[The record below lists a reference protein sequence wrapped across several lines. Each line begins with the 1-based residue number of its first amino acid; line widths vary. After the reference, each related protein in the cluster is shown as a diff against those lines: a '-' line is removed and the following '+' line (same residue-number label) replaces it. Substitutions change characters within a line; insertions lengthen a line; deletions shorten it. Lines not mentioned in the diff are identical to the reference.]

1 MGVLGTAWR
10 IFLKDLAVELRSRE
24 IVISTALFAV
34 LVVVISAFALGV
46 DAVPD
51 RRAAPGVLWIAVSF
65 SATLVLGRTFARE
78 REMGVFT
85 ALLLSPAPRA
95 GLYLGKV
102 LGVTAFLL
110 AVELILAPLIHLM
123 FRAPLLDGWL
133 PLAPVALLGTLGY
146 AAVGTLFASMSL
158 RTRLRDLLLGVIL
171 FPLVAPVLIFAA
183 KATAA
188 AMDGGGLPAVLPWL
202 RWLAALDGL
211 FLVLGLW
218 LFGPLMED

>member
-1 MGVLGTAWR
+1 MGTWGTAWR
-10 IFLKDLAVELRSRE
+10 IFLKDLGIELRSRE
-24 IVISTALFAV
+24 IVLSTALFAV
-34 LVVVISAFALGV
+34 LVVVIAAFALGI

-78 REMGVFT
+78 RENGVFS
-85 ALLLSPAPRA
+85 ALLLTPASRA

-110 AVELILAPLIHLM
+110 AVEVILVPLVDLM
-123 FRAPLLDGWL
+123 FRAPLLAGWHAL
-133 PLAPVALLGTLGY
+133 VPVALLGTLGY

-183 KATAA
+183 KATAV
-188 AMDGGGLPAVLPWL
+188 AMDGGALADVAPYL
-202 RWLAALDGL
+202 RWLAVLDGI

>member
-1 MGVLGTAWR
+1 MGVARTAWR
-10 IFLKDLAVELRSRE
+10 IFLKDLAVEVRSRE

-34 LVVVISAFALGV
+34 LVVVLAAFALGIEG
-46 DAVPD
+46 VPD
-51 RRAAPGVLWIAVSF
+51 RGAAPGVFWIAVSF
-65 SATLVLGRTFARE
+65 AATLVLGRTFARE
-78 REMGVFT
+78 RELGVFT
-85 ALLLSPAPRA
+85 ALLMSPAPRA

-102 LGVTAFLL
+102 LGVTVFLL

-123 FRAPLLDGWL
+123 FRAPLLHSWHL
-133 PLAPVALLGTLGY
+133 LAPVALLGTLGY

-188 AMDGGGLPAVLPWL
+188 AMGGEGLAGVAPYL
-202 RWLAALDGL
+202 RWLAVLDGI

>member
-1 MGVLGTAWR
+1 MGIVGTAWR
-10 IFLKDLAVELRSRE
+10 IFRKDLGIELRSRE
-24 IVISTALFAV
+24 IVLSTALFAV
-34 LVVVISAFALGV
+34 LVVVLSAFALGIE
-46 DAVPD
+46 AVPD

-65 SATLVLGRTFARE
+65 AATLVLGRTFARE
-78 REMGVFT
+78 RENAVFE
-85 ALLLSPAPRA
+85 ALLLTPAPRA

-110 AVELILAPLIHLM
+110 VVELILVPLIHLM
-123 FRAPLLDGWL
+123 FRAPLLPAWPAL
-133 PLAPVALLGTLGY
+133 VPVAVLGTLGY
-146 AAVGTLFASMSL
+146 AAVGTLFAAMSL

-183 KATAA
+183 RATTA
-188 AMDGGGLPAVLPWL
+188 AMDGGAVADILPYL
-202 RWLAALDGL
+202 RWLAVIDGI

>member
-1 MGVLGTAWR
+1 MGVVGTAWR
-10 IFLKDLAVELRSRE
+10 IFRKDLGIELRSRE

-34 LVVVISAFALGV
+34 LVVVISAFALGTGT
-46 DAVPD
+46 APG
-51 RRAAPGVLWIAVSF
+51 RAAAPGVLWIAVSF

-78 REMGVFT
+78 RDNGVFT
-85 ALLLSPAPRA
+85 ALLLTPAPRA

-110 AVELILAPLIHLM
+110 AVELVLVPIIGLL
-123 FRAPLLDGWL
+123 FRAPLLAVPQL
-133 PLAPVALLGTLGY
+133 LAPVAVLATLGY

-158 RTRLRDLLLGVIL
+158 RTRLRDLLLGAIL

-183 KATAA
+183 KATTA
-188 AMDGGGLPAVLPWL
+188 AMDGGALADILPYL
-202 RWLAALDGL
+202 RWLAVIDGI